1 MEVVRYTE
9 AQLFNFAFAHERNLE
24 LLDVLISDF
33 GLNVNWRKA
42 NFYDTL
48 LYQSLKMDLKIA
60 KYLISK
66 GACVNASL
74 GGYPTDENSHG
85 NLSILDVTGDFM
97 SLKDVGGA
105 NWLKQFGA
113 ISFEKLPADKK
124 DKIIAT
130 IDFTTEAS
138 STTYISRTVDQV
150 KLSQMSL
157 SEKSRKSLDE
167 FISNCRVETIN
178 TIKKR

>member
-1 MEVVRYTE
+1 MKVVRYTE
-9 AQLFNFAFAHERNLE
+9 AQLFNFAFANERNLE
-24 LLDVLISDF
+24 LLDILISDF

-48 LYQSLKMDLKIA
+48 LYQALKIDIKTA

-85 NLSILDVTGDFM
+85 NLSILDVAGDFM
-97 SLKDVGGA
+97 SLKDVGGS

-113 ISFEKLPADKK
+113 ISFEKLPKDKK
-124 DKIIAT
+124 DKIIT
-130 IDFTTEAS
+130 TVDFTQEAS
-138 STTYISRTVDQV
+138 STTYISRTVDQIELT
-150 KLSQMSL
+150 KMSL
-157 SEKSRKSLDE
+157 SEKSRNILDE

-178 TIKKR
+178 TTKKR